1 MSWTQNAPRVQ
12 IILKEPPKA
21 KLCMYY
27 IIIFFG
33 IMVYLGKQI
42 KISNMLQKRAVGVEE
57 KRRRLGRLRRERS
70 TLAAVSRGDR
80 LHSYCDVWGVG
91 GWGDRAA
98 SASSGYWVASWT
110 SSRRTS

>member
-1 MSWTQNAPRVQ
+1 MDQLLNTHDVLNCCPSKFHNFVGYQGIT
-12 IILKEPPKA
+12 
-21 KLCMYY
+21 
-27 IIIFFG
+27 FFG
-33 IMVYLGKQI
+33 IMVYFGKQI
-42 KISNMLQKRAVGVEE
+42 KTSNMLQQRAEGVEE

-80 LHSYCDVWGVG
+80 PHSYCDVWGVG

>member
-1 MSWTQNAPRVQ
+1 MA
-12 IILKEPPKA
+12 LKS
-21 KLCMYY
+21 LCLF
-27 IIIFFG
+27 FFG

-42 KISNMLQKRAVGVEE
+42 KTSSMLQQRAEGVEE

-80 LHSYCDVWGVG
+80 PHSYCDVWGVG